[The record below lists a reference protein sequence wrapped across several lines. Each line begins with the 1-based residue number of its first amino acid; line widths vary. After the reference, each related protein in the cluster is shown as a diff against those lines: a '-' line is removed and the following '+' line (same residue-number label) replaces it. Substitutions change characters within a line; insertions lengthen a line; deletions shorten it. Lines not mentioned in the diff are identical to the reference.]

1 MLASLK
7 GHINVVHQL
16 IEAKADVNQLS
27 RVSKYQHMS
36 CS

>member
-1 MLASLK
+1 MLATLH
-7 GHINVVHQL
+7 GRIDVVHQL

-27 RVSKYQHMS
+27 RVSRYQHMS

>member
-1 MLASLK
+1 MLASLN
-7 GHINVVHQL
+7 GHINMVLRL

-27 RVSKYQHMS
+27 RVSRYQHMS